1 MQFSCDLDADLADFS
16 MKSEYLGFAEMQRS
30 QSKLHDS
37 TPKRNLDGS
46 RCIEIFEKSGF
57 SLLLS
62 IAYTKF
68 SSLRTSSISP

>member
-57 SLLLS
+57 
-62 IAYTKF
+62 
-68 SSLRTSSISP
+68 P

>member
-30 QSKLHDS
+30 QSKLGKS

-46 RCIEIFEKSGF
+46 RRIEIWKKSGF
-57 SLLLS
+57 SS
-62 IAYTKF
+62 MQSTAYTKF
-68 SSLRTSSISP
+68 